1 MRTPSNRETKMRT
14 ITHGLLVLALATG
27 TGACDLDISNPN
39 APAEE
44 EVVNDLDGLV
54 SVAVGMQ
61 DQWASAVDDWI
72 VPSALITDSWGT
84 ADPALASYLT
94 LMTGE
99 EFQASFGVVEAPF
112 AATYRVVRSA
122 NILIG
127 NFGGVDA
134 GEGLT
139 AGVLAL
145 ARLYKAM
152 ALGQAIQIYEE
163 IPLDVDVE
171 NPVPVGRDQV
181 LAEVISLLE
190 AARQDLSGV
199 SDDDL
204 AGFRTRVLG
213 DDLDIRN
220 TVDAMLARFYLL
232 DGQYQ
237 AAIDAAGRV
246 DRTVFSTFT
255 YASPDR
261 NPIFALSGILEY
273 VKPLASFV
281 AEAEDGDGR
290 IDYWISNPDE
300 PFSGKPP
307 DTLLVEMGQYDSDFD
322 GFPVYLPDEMRLI
335 QAEAHTRLGQLGQ
348 AADLVNAVRTQG
360 APSVA
365 GDPAPNLPA
374 LPPEALDTEA
384 ELLAQ
389 IAYERR
395 YELYLQGLRW
405 EDTRRLGESVTT
417 TPTMT
422 FMPLPTQECQTN
434 TSVPCPGGG

>member
-1 MRTPSNRETKMRT
+1 MRT

-44 EVVNDLDGLV
+44 QVVNDLDGLV

-61 DQWASAVDDWI
+61 DQWSSAVDDWV
-72 VPSALITDSWGT
+72 VPSALLTDEWGT
-84 ADPALASYLT
+84 ADAALLSYVN
-94 LMTGE
+94 LMTGPAQDVE
-99 EFQASFGVVEAPF
+99 NQFGVVEAPF

-122 NILIG
+122 DILIA

-163 IPLDVDVE
+163 IPLDVSVE

-190 AARQDLSGV
+190 SARQDLSGV
-199 SDDDL
+199 SDADL
-204 AGFRTRVLG
+204 DGFRTRVKG
-213 DDLDIRN
+213 DDLDLRN
-220 TVDAMLARFYLL
+220 TIDAMLARFYLL

-237 AAIDAAGRV
+237 NAIDAASRV
-246 DRTVFSTFT
+246 DRTVFSAFT

-290 IDYWISNPDE
+290 VEHWIDTSVA

-322 GFPVYLPDEMRLI
+322 AFPVYLPDEMRLI
-335 QAEAHTRLGQLGQ
+335 QAEAHVRLGQLGQ
-348 AADLVNAVRTQG
+348 AADLVNDVRTQS

-365 GDPAPNLPA
+365 GDPVPNLPA
-374 LPPEALDTEA
+374 LPPDALDTEA

-405 EDTRRLGESVTT
+405 EDTRRLGTPITT
-417 TPTMT
+417 TPVVT
-422 FMPLPTQECQTN
+422 FMPLPAQECQTN
-434 TSVPCPGGG
+434 TSVACPGGG